1 MKKLLLLCLLFTLS
15 TPTLFAQNKVV
26 REFIREHRRGPE
38 NVAVT
43 VPGFL
48 IGLAGEIGILASEEE
63 EERAAFSLIQEFGT
77 TRVLTFNSDNF
88 ATGKDIRNLLNVLE
102 REHNYERWATVRAQT
117 GEQVELSVS
126 MNGKRVREIV
136 AIVSEP
142 SEHRTVFV
150 HANTNFTAEELGEIL
165 NGLMAE
171 E

>member
-15 TPTLFAQNKVV
+15 TPVLFAQHKVV

-63 EERAAFSLIQEFGT
+63 EERAVFSLIQEFGT
-77 TRVLTFNSDNF
+77 TRVLTFDSNDFS
-88 ATGKDIRNLLNVLE
+88 TTKDIRNLLQTLE
-102 REHNYERWATVRAQT
+102 SKHQYERWATVRAQT
-117 GEQVELSVS
+117 GEQVELTVN
-126 MNGKRVREIV
+126 MDGKRIREIV

-165 NGLMAE
+165 NRLMAE